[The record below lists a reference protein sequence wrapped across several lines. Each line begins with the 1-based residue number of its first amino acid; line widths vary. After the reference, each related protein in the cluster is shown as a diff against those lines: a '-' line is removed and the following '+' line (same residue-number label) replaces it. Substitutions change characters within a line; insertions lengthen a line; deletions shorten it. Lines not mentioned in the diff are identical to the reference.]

1 MQRSLSAVRARTLVV
16 CLAAAWGTSAFALI
30 PKQTEDERR
39 ISTTGNTS
47 SVTDWRFVPGQ
58 IFGGVAGALD
68 GVARI
73 SFSNSTGS
81 YACSGSLLQGGSY
94 VLTAAHCADDFSSM
108 TVNFG
113 WAGGSAAV
121 TRSVTEA
128 VLHPGWLGF
137 ENSADAGNDLAL
149 VRLSAP
155 ITTIGGYALSSTND
169 VGKTY
174 LMAGYGTTSVGSAN
188 TATNWSDSGYGHYG
202 WNTFDVDSKTFN
214 RVVDAVTPGWGY
226 EAGYYTGTTYMS
238 DFDGPNGS
246 YNTLAKVAGVAG
258 GFSSSAGLGS
268 NEALIAGGD
277 SGGGDFVLEGG
288 QWLLSAVH
296 SWGWQGNSV
305 CGLIG
310 GGSLTGCD
318 ISTRNASSY
327 GDLSGATAVFDQLGW
342 INSVI
347 AVPEP
352 ATTALM
358 LAGLLAVGSAAARR
372 GRSPDAR

>member
-1 MQRSLSAVRARTLVV
+1 MQRSPSAVRVRTLAACV
-16 CLAAAWGTSAFALI
+16 AAACCGSAIAAGSVLSEEGGRI
-30 PKQTEDERR
+30 PN
-39 ISTTGNTS
+39 TGNTS
-47 SVTDWRFVPGQ
+47 SVVGWRFVPGQ
-58 IFGGVAGALD
+58 VFGGVAGAMD

-73 SFSNSTGS
+73 NFNNASGN
-81 YACSGSLLQGGSY
+81 YACSGSLMQGGQY
-94 VLTAAHCADDFSSM
+94 VLTAAHCADNFSSM

-128 VLHPGWLGF
+128 VLHPTWLGF

-155 ITTIGGYALSSTND
+155 VTTIGGYALSGSND

-174 LMAGYGTTSVGSAN
+174 LMAGYGTTSVGSAD
-188 TATNWSDSGYGHYG
+188 TATNWGDSGYGHYG

-226 EAGYYTGTTYMS
+226 DAAYFVGTTYMS
-238 DFDGPNGS
+238 DYDGPNGS
-246 YNTLAKVAGVAG
+246 YNTLGKVASLTG
-258 GFSSSAGLGS
+258 GFTSGGGLGA

-327 GDLSGATAVFDQLGW
+327 GDLSGATALFDQTGW

-352 ATTALM
+352 GTHALM
-358 LAGLLAVGSAAARR
+358 LGGLLAVGVFAAKRKRA
-372 GRSPDAR
+372 